1 MKKQFEILEKKGFY
15 CRVIFCNNCLNYMTI
30 RIKKGVKIS
39 EIIKQKP
46 KCDYC
51 GCEIESIWEF
61 TEYVNDLEELENK
74 I

>member
-1 MKKQFEILEKKGFY
+1 
-15 CRVIFCNNCLNYMTI
+15 MTI